1 MKVLRATTSVSQL
14 KPTKHDPSLPHPTQ
28 ADQPE
33 VSLQPTKQGLVMKQ
47 KTFIAT
53 IEDMLDDLLAES
65 ARRTNIYMVAK
76 LKQIEGN
83 FNTVQQLHNKIC
95 AEDIAYDLEEYL
107 ATEASIWDRITR
119 AKKFKKVSHH
129 HPKTHQ
135 LICQG

>member
-1 MKVLRATTSVSQL
+1 
-14 KPTKHDPSLPHPTQ
+14 
-28 ADQPE
+28 
-33 VSLQPTKQGLVMKQ
+33 MKQ

-65 ARRTNIYMVAK
+65 ARTNIYMVAK
-76 LKQIEGN
+76 LKQIEGH

-119 AKKFKKVSHH
+119 AQEIQEAFSYSAFLYSHARR
-129 HPKTHQ
+129 
-135 LICQG
+135 